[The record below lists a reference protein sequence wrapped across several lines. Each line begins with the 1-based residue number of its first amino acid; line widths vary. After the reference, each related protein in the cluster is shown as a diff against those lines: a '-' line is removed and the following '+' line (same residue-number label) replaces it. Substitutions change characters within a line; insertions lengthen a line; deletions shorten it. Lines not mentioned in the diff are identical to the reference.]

1 MPRMNPPQNVWQL
14 IVVVLAV
21 VAVVLVRRYGKSTPS
36 RESETSSRT
45 TPRAPKTEGRWER
58 IANCTLADDR
68 TNDGDSFALQCQGET
83 RTFRLYSADSPEK
96 YRHEHNGPRL
106 AEQGA
111 YFGGLNEEETIA
123 AGVQAKEFALGLLQK
138 GSVTVETRWEP
149 VYDSGRYY
157 AFVKAGSQDLAEALV
172 SRGLAR
178 IHTKG
183 VDRMDGTTNR
193 VQRSQLERLER
204 EAKAK
209 RRGAWGA
216 R

>member
-14 IVVVLAV
+14 IVLVLAV
-21 VAVVLVRRYGKSTPS
+21 VAVVLVRMYGKSTPP
-36 RESETSSRT
+36 RESEPSART
-45 TPRAPKTEGRWER
+45 TPRAPKSEGRWER
-58 IANCTLADDR
+58 LADCTLADDR
-68 TNDGDSFALQCQGET
+68 TNDGDSFALRCQGET
-83 RTFRLYSADSPEK
+83 LIFRLYYADSPEK
-96 YRHEHNGPRL
+96 YRHQHNGPRL

-138 GSVTVETRWEP
+138 GPVTVETRWEP

-172 SRGLAR
+172 SHGLAR
-178 IHTKG
+178 IYTKG

-193 VQRSQLERLER
+193 VQRSRLVQLER
-204 EAKAK
+204 EAKVK

>member
-21 VAVVLVRRYGKSTPS
+21 VAVVLVRMYGKSTPS

-83 RTFRLYSADSPEK
+83 RTFRLYYADSPEK

-123 AGVQAKEFALGLLQK
+123 AVVQAKEFALGLLQK

-149 VYDSGRYY
+149 VYDSGRCY
-157 AFVKAGSQDLAEALV
+157 AFVIAGSQDLAEALV

-193 VQRSQLERLER
+193 VQRSRLERLER